1 MNVGENITLRMKE
14 LRKQHQLSL
23 QQVADRAGTTKSHI
37 WEMEN
42 GRSKNPTVEMA
53 VSIANAF
60 GVSLEYLTG
69 LSSAM
74 PDLHPEAMQVAF
86 EIDAILRKVGCTT
99 DQKDGIETAAKWH
112 ESEAEHYE
120 AHAGDK
126 DGIPFPIV
134 AGWHRLNAERIR
146 ALAPADAGKVEGDEW
161 RPIETAP
168 KDGTVIQVWHQVHK
182 CPISV
187 LWKDD
192 GFPYRGKR
200 LNWYERTYTTA
211 WPEHVFFYWRHL
223 PSAPSEGAK

>member
-146 ALAPADAGKVEGDEW
+146 ALAPADAGKVEGDGWSMSPPKFHRYPYFVENISDKW
-161 RPIETAP
+161 CLCKHHGNGASHTICAHETAREAR
-168 KDGTVIQVWHQVHK
+168 D
-182 CPISV
+182 
-187 LWKDD
+187 
-192 GFPYRGKR
+192 
-200 LNWYERTYTTA
+200 A
-211 WPEHVFFYWRHL
+211 
-223 PSAPSEGAK
+223 APASEGAK